1 MNKCFVDYRISKE
14 ELANLSKEDL
24 DITKVLPSKS
34 LYKAID
40 GHPDIQLNIISN
52 NEIIVH
58 EELFNNLK
66 TDPSLNK
73 FNLNIIKTKEILK
86 NTYPHDI
93 SLNAV
98 NLKNFFI
105 HNLKYTDKC
114 LLGTAKEKVLIN
126 VAQGYTKCSCAVIS
140 NNAII
145 TSDVGIYNELKKY
158 PIDVLGIS
166 AKDIL
171 LPHLNYGFIGGTCG
185 LINKNTIAFF
195 GDYNLHAYGK
205 EIEKFLIKHDV
216 KPLFLSHKPLV
227 DRGSILTLF

>member
-73 FNLNIIKTKEILK
+73 FNLNIIK
-86 NTYPHDI
+86 
-93 SLNAV
+93 
-98 NLKNFFI
+98 
-105 HNLKYTDKC
+105 
-114 LLGTAKEKVLIN
+114 
-126 VAQGYTKCSCAVIS
+126 Q
-140 NNAII
+140 
-145 TSDVGIYNELKKY
+145 KKY
-158 PIDVLGIS
+158 
-166 AKDIL
+166 
-171 LPHLNYGFIGGTCG
+171 
-185 LINKNTIAFF
+185 
-195 GDYNLHAYGK
+195 
-205 EIEKFLIKHDV
+205 
-216 KPLFLSHKPLV
+216 
-227 DRGSILTLF
+227 